1 MTSTASIRRR
11 LSVPIIGALLLFFVV
26 DAANLY
32 RNTLASIHTAYD
44 RTLLASAKAIGE
56 TVSHAGG
63 KLSVSLPYAALEV
76 FEADTRSRMFYRV
89 NDFDGNFLSGYASLA
104 RYQGRIPQNT
114 AYSAL
119 VEFYEDVY
127 EGETVRVAA
136 LLQPVY
142 TASGYRMVTVQV
154 AETLELRRTLAK
166 QALVSSSIRQAL
178 LLLVLAFV
186 VWWLIT
192 DGLKPISRLRQELLE
207 RSPESLNPVSAKTSR
222 ELRPVVEALNEL
234 IARLKRVLDNQQ
246 RFVRDASHQLRTP
259 LAVLKVQVQ
268 NAQRGHIDPE
278 TAFAE
283 LDQSVDRATRVANQM
298 LSLAKV
304 AQWDEQSALADAPA
318 DLAAIARDVTVECS
332 PLISQKQLDFALET
346 RGGHVVM
353 PGIHD
358 WMVRELLRN
367 LLGNAIHYSPVQAVL
382 GIAIDGES
390 DPPALIVWDAGP
402 GISDQQF
409 SHLFQPFS
417 TGDPVH
423 GSGLGLLI
431 CRDICRAMGAELT
444 LSNRKHSSWF
454 DPRTSQS
461 LGLLATVRLPS
472 AVRAPLAS
480 LEPAT

>member
-1 MTSTASIRRR
+1 MSSTASIRRR
-11 LSVPIIGALLLFFVV
+11 LSIPIIGTLLLFFVV

-32 RNTLASIHTAYD
+32 RNTLSSIHTAYD
-44 RTLLASAKAIGE
+44 RSLLASAKAIGE
-56 TVSHAGG
+56 TVSYTGG
-63 KLSVSLPYAALEV
+63 KLKVSLPYAALEV

-89 NDFDGNFLSGYASLA
+89 NDFEGNFISGYASLA
-104 RYQGRIPQNT
+104 PYHGRIPQT
-114 AYSAL
+114 TPYSAL

-142 TASGYRMVTVQV
+142 TAAGYRMATVQV
-154 AETLELRRTLAK
+154 AETLELRRDLA
-166 QALVSSSIRQAL
+166 QRALLSSSVRQAL
-178 LLLVLAFV
+178 LLLLLFVV

-192 DGLKPISRLRQELLE
+192 DGLKPIARLRQELLE
-207 RSPESLNPVSAKTSR
+207 RSPESLSPVNAKTSR

-234 IARLKRVLDNQQ
+234 IARLKRVLDSQQ

-268 NAQRGHIDPE
+268 NAQRGHTDPAS
-278 TAFAE
+278 AFAE

-298 LSLAKV
+298 LSLVKV
-304 AQWDEQSALADAPA
+304 AQLDELPPQADLPA
-318 DLAAIARDVTVECS
+318 DLTVIARDITVECS
-332 PLISQKQLDFALET
+332 PLISRKQLDFALET
-346 RGGHVVM
+346 RGPGVVL

-367 LLGNAIHYSPVQAVL
+367 LLGNAIHYSPVEGVI
-382 GIAIDGES
+382 GIAIDGEN
-390 DPPALIVWDAGP
+390 DPPTLAVWDAGP
-402 GISDQQF
+402 GISDYQF
-409 SHLFQPFS
+409 GNLFQPFS

-444 LSNRKHSSWF
+444 LFNRRGNSWF
-454 DPRTSQS
+454 DPRPEDAT
-461 LGLLATVRLPS
+461 GLVAMVRLPQ
-472 AVRAPLAS
+472 ANRV
-480 LEPAT
+480 